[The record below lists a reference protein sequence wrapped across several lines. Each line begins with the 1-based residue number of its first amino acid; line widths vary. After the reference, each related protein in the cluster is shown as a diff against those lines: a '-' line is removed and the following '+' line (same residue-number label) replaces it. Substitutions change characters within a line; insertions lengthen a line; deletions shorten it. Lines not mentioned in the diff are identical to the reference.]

1 MIKKLTFIIFISCC
15 LNVTAQNL
23 TFKIDSIKVYH
34 LPLSMRTFLALNDYD
49 VRHWDQKVMNEE
61 ILKIHVIKDS
71 LDIYSFTEITFMDT
85 SNITTYQYSI
95 DARIVIDIFMEKGIL
110 LSIVMDDKGYYIL
123 GNEKTQRSRNKKL
136 IDWLKKYITDF
147 KR

>member
-23 TFKIDSIKVYH
+23 SFKIDSIKVYH
-34 LPLSMRTFLALNDYD
+34 LPLSMRTFIALTDYD
-49 VRHWDQKVMNEE
+49 VRLWYQKVMNEE
-61 ILKIHVIKDS
+61 ILKVHVIKDS
-71 LDIYSFTEITFMDT
+71 LEIYSFSEITFMDI
-85 SNITTYQYSI
+85 SNITSFQYSI
-95 DARIVIDIFMEKGIL
+95 DARVVIDIFLEKGIL

-123 GNEKTQRSRNKKL
+123 GNETTQGSRNKKL

>member
-1 MIKKLTFIIFISCC
+1 
-15 LNVTAQNL
+15 
-23 TFKIDSIKVYH
+23 
-34 LPLSMRTFLALNDYD
+34 MRTFLALTDYD

-61 ILKIHVIKDS
+61 ILKVHVIKDS
-71 LDIYSFTEITFMDT
+71 LEIYSFSEITFMDT
-85 SNITTYQYSI
+85 SNITSFQYSI

-123 GNEKTQRSRNKKL
+123 GNETTQRSRNKKL

>member
-1 MIKKLTFIIFISCC
+1 MIKKLKFIIFISCY

-23 TFKIDSIKVYH
+23 SFKMDSIIVYH
-34 LPLSMRTFLALNDYD
+34 LPLSVRTILALTDYE
-49 VRHWDQKVMNEE
+49 VRHWDQKVMNKE
-61 ILKIHVIKDS
+61 ILKVHVIKDS
-71 LDIYSFTEITFMDT
+71 LEIFSFSEITFMDT
-85 SNITTYQYSI
+85 SNLTSYQHSV

-110 LSIVMDDKGYYIL
+110 ISIVMDDKGYYIL

-147 KR
+147 NK